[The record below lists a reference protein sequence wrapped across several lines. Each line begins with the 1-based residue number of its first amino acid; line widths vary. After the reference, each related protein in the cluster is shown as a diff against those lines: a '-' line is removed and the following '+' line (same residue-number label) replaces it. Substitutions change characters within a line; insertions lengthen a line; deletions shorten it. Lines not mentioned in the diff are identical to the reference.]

1 MGLQVT
7 PSPLPSPP
15 LSLLLPSFSIIALV
29 IIEMHMLWLVEDC
42 NISCYNH
49 LTQGDYS
56 RGSKFQNGC
65 LTFCQCF
72 TGSDKHERKNAIPKT
87 TKDAYRFGITLLKR
101 KRWWNLMNLL
111 NSSGNWLLILIQV
124 IQTIVAELTIFKL
137 QQNLKALEQNYTKTI
152 IHSRLSEDCW
162 IMKQI

>member
-15 LSLLLPSFSIIALV
+15 LSSLIPSFSIIALV

-42 NISCYNH
+42 MISCYNH

-65 LTFCQCF
+65 LTFYQCY
-72 TGSDKHERKNAIPKT
+72 TGCDKHDRKNTILKT
-87 TKDAYRFGITLLKR
+87 TKDAYRFGITLFKR

-124 IQTIVAELTIFKL
+124 IQTIVAEFTILSYNRIWKHL
-137 QQNLKALEQNYTKTI
+137 SKIILKQLFIPGSVKTV
-152 IHSRLSEDCW
+152 E
-162 IMKQI
+162 

>member
-1 MGLQVT
+1 
-7 PSPLPSPP
+7 
-15 LSLLLPSFSIIALV
+15 
-29 IIEMHMLWLVEDC
+29 
-42 NISCYNH
+42 
-49 LTQGDYS
+49 
-56 RGSKFQNGC
+56 
-65 LTFCQCF
+65 
-72 TGSDKHERKNAIPKT
+72 
-87 TKDAYRFGITLLKR
+87 
-101 KRWWNLMNLL
+101 MNLL